1 MLDKNRI
8 TDLEEATEL
17 EEGYYLLIDSPTLG
31 TRKIAVENFIPPDK
45 DLYRW
50 DFTKSLI
57 DEKQG
62 IEFVLNKN
70 GDNYPTLNQN
80 GLYFQRT
87 SSSGAGR
94 AVATLNEN
102 LFGKTIEIDYG
113 ETNIQR
119 RYSNEQE
126 FFAFSSGGYIYRDS
140 SRWGLRNASSGGWN
154 DFSAEIGANYFSNKT
169 LKLVIYENSKVDVY
183 SIDGDIETKLNLA
196 DIIEPNGYITNNI
209 YLGSGQSEA
218 RTIGINFTVKAVRIY
233 ENE

>member
-1 MLDKNRI
+1 MLTPERI
-8 TDLEEATEL
+8 TDLPTAEEL
-17 EEGYYLLIDSPTLG
+17 ESGYYVLVDSPTLG

-45 DLYRW
+45 DIYRW
-50 DFTKSLI
+50 DFIKSLI

-70 GDNYPTLNQN
+70 RDNYPTLNQN

-113 ETNIQR
+113 ETNIQQ

-126 FFAFSSGGYIYRDS
+126 FFSFSSYGYIYWNGS
-140 SRWGLRNASSGGWN
+140 NWGLRNASSGGWN
-154 DFSAEIGANYFSNKT
+154 GFSTEFGANYFSNKT
-169 LKLVIYENSKVDVY
+169 LKLVVYENSKVDVY
-183 SIDGDIETKLNLA
+183 AIDNGIETKLNTS
-196 DIIEPNGYITNNI
+196 DIIEPNGYISNKI
-209 YLGSGQSEA
+209 YLGSGDSLT
-218 RTIGINFTVKAVRIY
+218 RTIGINFTVKAVRVY